1 MIRAFSPFRNISAA
15 LIVLAL
21 AVRVVIPSGFM
32 PSSERSFALTIC
44 TGMDTQTVWMD
55 NKGKLHKEDPSK
67 GKSVEHQ
74 PCAFAGAAMA
84 TDVPAPELHVALA
97 PMALTTPVFAK
108 PEVAV
113 GRGLAAPPPPAIG
126 PPSFI

>member
-1 MIRAFSPFRNISAA
+1 MIRTFLPFRNLAAA

-21 AVRVVIPSGFM
+21 AVRIVLPAGFM
-32 PSSERSFALTIC
+32 PSSERGFALTIC

-55 NKGKLHKEDPSK
+55 KSGKLHKEDPAK

-84 TDVPAPELHVALA
+84 GDAPADTVFVAMQHIA
-97 PMALTTPVFAK
+97 TAVPVFAMS
-108 PEVAV
+108 EISV
-113 GRGLAAPPPPAIG
+113 GNGLAAPPPPAIG
-126 PPSFI
+126 PPSYI